1 MNPLNEYLDSNIDD
15 LIGLLE
21 EIISFKTVAP
31 PGNCYH
37 EVVDYLIPIFTE
49 LGFQIRKLVMPAE
62 VFEAKCNDPRLVGD
76 RVNLIASRDAGA
88 SETLVIY
95 THLDVVPP
103 GDNWSTDPFKLEI
116 IDERAYGRG
125 VSDSKGAVAGL
136 IAALKAVTLHGKLKY
151 NLNILL
157 TTDEEVGGYS
167 GLCHLADSGL
177 VRGDKML
184 CMDGFSDDVV
194 IGSNGVINWRI
205 TVSGISAHSGSS
217 FLGINAIEK
226 SLPIIEGLMDKKRE
240 VESVRSTLAASSA
253 LRELGITCLMP
264 VLNITMINAGIKE
277 NIVPDRCVIRGDR
290 RVIPEERM
298 EDAAAEIEDLVTS
311 IDPDVELRL
320 WPGYPPMRMNPDH
333 PWIAEVREAVRRTT
347 GTLPRISGTQGS
359 LDQAY
364 ASDVTHIPAAVFGV
378 GRQIESNIHGA
389 DENIRIADLMNF
401 SKFLAALLSDDL

>member
-1 MNPLNEYLDSNIDD
+1 MNPLDEYLDSKQDY

-21 EIISFKTVAP
+21 ELISIKTVAP

-37 EVVDYLIPIFTE
+37 EVIDYLIPIFTE
-49 LGFQIRKLVMPAE
+49 LGFKVRKQVMPAE
-62 VFEAKCNDPRLVGD
+62 VFEAKCSDPRLVGD
-76 RVNLIASRDAGA
+76 RVNLIASLDVGA

-95 THLDVVPP
+95 THLDVVPA

-116 IDERAYGRG
+116 TDGRAYGRG

-136 IAALKAVTLHGKLKY
+136 IAALKAVNLHGTPKY
-151 NLNILL
+151 NLRILL

-167 GLCHLADSGL
+167 GLCYFSDSGL
-177 VRGDKML
+177 VQGDKML

-194 IGSNGVINWRI
+194 IGSNGVINWQI
-205 TVSGISAHSGSS
+205 TVLGRSAHSGTS

-226 SLPIIEGLMDKKRE
+226 SLSVIEGLMEKKKK
-240 VESVRSTLAASSA
+240 VEAKRSTLAASSA
-253 LRELGITCLMP
+253 LREKGITNLMP

-277 NIVPDRCVIRGDR
+277 NIVPDRCIIRGDR
-290 RVIPEERM
+290 RVIPEELM
-298 EDAAAEIEDLVTS
+298 EDAEAELEDLVES

-333 PWIAEVREAVRRTT
+333 PWIEEVREAVRMTT

-364 ASDVTHIPAAVFGV
+364 ATDVTRIPAAVYGV
-378 GRQIESNIHGA
+378 GRQLESNIHGA
-389 DENIRIADLMNF
+389 DENVRVVDLLNY
-401 SKFLAALLSDDL
+401 SKFLAALLSTVT